1 MVLKLEAFEVTLANR
16 DFNMIG
22 GEFMEMWGANAMSTN
37 RVNSLETD
45 RMMRKTT

>member
-22 GEFMEMWGANAMSTN
+22 GKFLEMWG
-37 RVNSLETD
+37 VY
-45 RMMRKTT
+45 